1 MIPAMSNENAF
12 RVAVGEL
19 AQQSAVLESVVAIIT
34 WGIVGVTDTVGRI
47 ALPNSVDRSTRI
59 IRDVA
64 PHRIS
69 DAGLLSELN
78 DWLSAVTRAY
88 QDRNTI
94 LHSVWIGPSD
104 QRTILPTSRQAPSRC
119 RETPSRGK
127 LTRSWLSLRSWNYSR
142 QRESPI
148 SSVDYRPLRPGPGWC
163 TDRCRLAK

>member
-19 AQQSAVLESVVAIIT
+19 AQQSAVLESVVTIIT

-94 LHSVWIGPSD
+94 LHSVWIGPADDSPHFKTSTKPLPRD
-104 QRTILPTSRQAPSRC
+104 PESRKADEVLAVAAELELLATTKVADIIRRLPTAA
-119 RETPSRGK
+119 
-127 LTRSWLSLRSWNYSR
+127 
-142 QRESPI
+142 
-148 SSVDYRPLRPGPGWC
+148 PGPWVVY
-163 TDRCRLAK
+163 